1 MNFLYMKFLGGGK
14 SKAQRAWKSFM
25 EVLNFHGG
33 DELFPCA
40 PFCVSGTTQNSSFV
54 KAEGAPCEEVVSG
67 VERK

>member
-1 MNFLYMKFLGGGK
+1 
-14 SKAQRAWKSFM
+14 M
-25 EVLNFHGG
+25 EVLIFHGG

-54 KAEGAPCEEVVSG
+54 KAEGTPYSEVVPG